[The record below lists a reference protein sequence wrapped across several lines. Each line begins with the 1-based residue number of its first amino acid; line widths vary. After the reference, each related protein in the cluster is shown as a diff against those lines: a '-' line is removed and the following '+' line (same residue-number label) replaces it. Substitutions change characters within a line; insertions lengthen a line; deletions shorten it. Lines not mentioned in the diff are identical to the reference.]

1 MAVIEKDTQFVPNS
15 LINFV
20 DGYHETNYCHA
31 KVFPLHY
38 VYIYIY
44 ISFSCFT
51 TVLFHGELNLK

>member
-1 MAVIEKDTQFVPNS
+1 MAVIEKDTQLVPNS

-31 KVFPLHY
+31 KVFPFY
-38 VYIYIY
+38 YIYIY
-44 ISFSCFT
+44 ISFSCFI